1 MFGNRRKGSA
11 ALVAVLLSLLLLS
24 ACGPTVTPVVIRDNK
39 RSLTLTAAA
48 MPSPSPTGP
57 TAVPTATSTPYV
69 RATDTPD
76 LDLSQPIVQVGSEV
90 ITLGDF
96 RARVR
101 YERFS
106 SLEEVRRG
114 VALIGLSSLNFTVP
128 GKNPAADRV
137 AAVFNTLAN
146 SQAFGVQVY
155 EIMLREVIL
164 RHEYER
170 RALTLN
176 PSDVQAYWIR
186 RFNLQREADP
196 SAAVGAPLEVYLE
209 EAVRYSGMSRE
220 AIMGI
225 AESFVR
231 AAALQPIIV
240 REVSKE
246 PRLETFNAKRILS
259 RTQNDAETALAFLQE
274 GGDFRE
280 AVCRYSIDPGA
291 HGSRGDTGF
300 TTRSGLNFAES
311 ASVIAAEI
319 GAVVGPFSTS
329 LGWQIFKIS
338 DKRRNPD
345 GDAEIRAQAITVAT
359 ETLAQ
364 QIVTRAKTG
373 EDFSTL
379 VCLYSL
385 GKDAGDGGNLGSV
398 GVDVLSPE
406 LARLINAS
414 AENGLFGPVQTANGY
429 EIALIENRKVDIPN
443 PEELDRAAEQTFIK
457 WQLEQVQSGTV
468 VQVSEVWRNAIPT
481 DPLPIQVAPFLTEA
495 SFGLPTLVPTATP

>member
-280 AVCRYSIDPGA
+280 AVCR
-291 HGSRGDTGF
+291 
-300 TTRSGLNFAES
+300 
-311 ASVIAAEI
+311 
-319 GAVVGPFSTS
+319 
-329 LGWQIFKIS
+329 
-338 DKRRNPD
+338 
-345 GDAEIRAQAITVAT
+345 
-359 ETLAQ
+359 
-364 QIVTRAKTG
+364 
-373 EDFSTL
+373 
-379 VCLYSL
+379 
-385 GKDAGDGGNLGSV
+385 
-398 GVDVLSPE
+398 
-406 LARLINAS
+406 
-414 AENGLFGPVQTANGY
+414 
-429 EIALIENRKVDIPN
+429 
-443 PEELDRAAEQTFIK
+443 
-457 WQLEQVQSGTV
+457 
-468 VQVSEVWRNAIPT
+468 
-481 DPLPIQVAPFLTEA
+481 
-495 SFGLPTLVPTATP
+495 